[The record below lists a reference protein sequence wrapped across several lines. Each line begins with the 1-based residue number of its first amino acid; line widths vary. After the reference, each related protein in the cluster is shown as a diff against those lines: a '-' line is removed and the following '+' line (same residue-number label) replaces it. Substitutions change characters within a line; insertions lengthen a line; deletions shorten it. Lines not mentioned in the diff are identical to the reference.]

1 MWKPSCLLCA
11 FLLSAFLC
19 AIAAE
24 KTGAELTAF
33 ESKGKWGYKDTR
45 GRIVIP
51 ARYEVA
57 QPFLPEGIAAVA
69 DQSGWAYIDAQ
80 GREVIRPFIFDNGPD
95 YFHEGL
101 ARFVAQGRFG
111 FFDRHGKVAIP
122 ARFDFALP
130 FAEGLAAFC
139 AGCKEVSEGE
149 HKAMRGGRW
158 GFMDRQGEVVI
169 PAKFEEARGFEKGR
183 ARVKLG
189 GRWGFVDPSGAFK
202 PA

>member
-1 MWKPSCLLCA
+1 MWKPSRLLGA
-11 FLLSAFLC
+11 FLLSPFLC
-19 AIAAE
+19 AVAAE
-24 KTGAELTAF
+24 KSGAALTAF
-33 ESKGKWGYKDTR
+33 ESKGKWGYQDGR

-51 ARYEVA
+51 ARYDTV

-80 GREVIRPFIFDNGPD
+80 GKVLIRPFIFDNGPD

-101 ARFVAQGRFG
+101 ARFVIQGRFG
-111 FFDRHGKVAIP
+111 FFDRHGKVVIP

-139 AGCKEVSEGE
+139 TGCKEITEGE
-149 HKAMRGGRW
+149 HKAVRGGQW
-158 GFMDRQGEVVI
+158 GFIDRKGQAVI

-189 GRWGFVDPSGAFK
+189 GRWGFVDRSGAFK